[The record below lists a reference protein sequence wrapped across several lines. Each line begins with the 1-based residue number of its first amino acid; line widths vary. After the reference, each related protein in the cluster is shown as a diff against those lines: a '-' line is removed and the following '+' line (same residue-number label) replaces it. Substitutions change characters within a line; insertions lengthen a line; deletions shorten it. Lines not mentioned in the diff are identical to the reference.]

1 MINFSPSDI
10 IIIVLYFLAV
20 LYIGFRAARK
30 VSSNDDD
37 FLLAGR
43 SLTLPIFVMTLVST
57 WYGGILGVGEFSY
70 RYGISNWVVQG
81 VPYYIFAAIF
91 AFFLAKKIRATNLY
105 SIPDK
110 LELAYDKKTAILGS
124 LLTFILMTPAPY
136 ILMLGVLLQMIFGWS
151 LIISMIAVAVVAIS
165 YLYWGGFHADVQTD
179 VLEFILMFVGFAV
192 ILPFSFLKFGGIE
205 FLKANLPPLHLE
217 WSGGNSAQFIMVW
230 FFIALWTLVDPAF
243 HQRCY
248 AAKDGAT
255 AQKGI
260 LVSIIFWLVFDFMTA
275 TAGLYARAA
284 LPNLS
289 EPIMAYPM
297 LAEAVLPP
305 IAKGLFY
312 VGMLATIMSTLNTLA
327 FVSAQ
332 TLGRD
337 IFGRLRI
344 PAFAKAMAGKSDLA
358 LLPKRSGGQGVRI
371 ESGLAEQNERTSHI
385 SYRTSSNATTWTKIG
400 LIVSFLV
407 SVAIAL
413 MIPSV
418 IKIWYTL
425 GTVVI
430 PGLLVPLMASYFERM
445 KIGAR
450 YAFLSM
456 LFGWITSLTWLI
468 AGYINGDTGNY
479 PLGIEPMYPGLG
491 VSMLIWGLG
500 RVSLRMK
507 MKDLK

>member
-1 MINFSPSDI
+1 MIHFALSDI
-10 IIIVLYFLAV
+10 IIIILYFLAV
-20 LYIGFRAARK
+20 LYVGFRAARK
-30 VSSNDDD
+30 VSGSDDD

-43 SLTLPIFVMTLVST
+43 SLTLPVFVMTLVST

-136 ILMLGVLLQMIFGWS
+136 ILMLGVLIQMIFGWS
-151 LIISMIAVAVVAIS
+151 LIISMIVVAIVAIS
-165 YLYWGGFHADVQTD
+165 YLYWGGFQADVQTD
-179 VLEFILMFVGFAV
+179 ILEFILMFTGFAV
-192 ILPFSFLKFGGIE
+192 ILPFSFLKFGGME
-205 FLKANLPPLHLE
+205 FLQTNLPPLHLE

-284 LPNLS
+284 LPNLP

-337 IFGRLRI
+337 IFGRLLI
-344 PAFAKAMAGKSDLA
+344 GNKH
-358 LLPKRSGGQGVRI
+358 
-371 ESGLAEQNERTSHI
+371 TSNIQHL
-385 SYRTSSNATTWTKIG
+385 TSNNATILIKVG
-400 LIVSFLV
+400 LIVSFFL
-407 SVAIAL
+407 SVVIAL
-413 MIPSV
+413 LIPSV
-418 IKIWYTL
+418 IKIWYTI

-430 PGLLVPLMASYFERM
+430 PGLLVPLIASYFDKF
-445 KIGAR
+445 KIEVK

-456 LFGWITSLTWLI
+456 LLGWSTSIGWLI
-468 AGYINGDTGNY
+468 SGHLDGNAGNY
-479 PLGIEPMYPGLG
+479 AFGIEPMYPGLL
-491 VSMLIWGLG
+491 VSVIFWISG
-500 RVSLRMK
+500 RFNLLHNGSA
-507 MKDLK
+507 